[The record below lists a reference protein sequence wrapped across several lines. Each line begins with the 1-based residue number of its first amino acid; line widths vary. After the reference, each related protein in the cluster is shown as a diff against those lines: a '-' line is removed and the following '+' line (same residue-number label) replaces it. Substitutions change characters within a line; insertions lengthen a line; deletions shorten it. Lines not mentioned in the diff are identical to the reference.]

1 MDSFILYNMER
12 KSNSIKTFF
21 VLAFVFVLTVSTQQR
36 FVSQECQQA
45 EYVRQQMVQYG
56 TEYNVMPMDIAKIV
70 KWSYA
75 NECPL
80 NDMHHNGIINKK
92 QLRVAKLMELWVRL
106 DYTCKN
112 KKRV

>member
-1 MDSFILYNMER
+1 MKRNWKNIVALVCIYTIGAIGAF
-12 KSNSIKTFF
+12 SN
-21 VLAFVFVLTVSTQQR
+21 QQS

-45 EYVRQQMVQYG
+45 EYVRTQMVQYG

-70 KWSYA
+70 KWSYT

-80 NDMHHNGIINKK
+80 VDMYYNEIINEK
-92 QLRVAKLMELWVRL
+92 QLRVAKLMELWIKL
-106 DYTCKN
+106 DYNCKN